1 MIKIEDEA
9 DYYIQDADAR
19 MRSCKPE
26 DLPTFTEQLKGAF
39 IAGANKVRG
48 QLTARYEVEIAKYKR
63 DLNESWEREKIACKA
78 VAEKRKEIALLTK
91 WNNPKDKLPPDDR
104 EVLCMIDCCYNTY
117 LILKHNDL
125 GWWMLAS
132 NGGRCVCAF
141 EVIGWREIPE

>member
-1 MIKIEDEA
+1 MATIEERAKEYAHQYRRDAHDLKGERADAAFAAYCQGAEDE
-9 DYYIQDADAR
+9 
-19 MRSCKPE
+19 CKE
-26 DLPTFTEQLKGAF
+26 
-39 IAGANKVRG
+39 
-48 QLTARYEVEIAKYKR
+48 
-63 DLNESWEREKIACKA
+63 
-78 VAEKRKEIALLTK
+78 LTK

-141 EVIGWREIPE
+141 EVIGWREINE